1 MNNHRLINLVNLK
14 AMKKISKV
22 YLKNGRNAEYYLLCQ
37 NMTATITEEFA
48 TNYSILH
55 VYQPYVDLVGKV
67 AETYLQ
73 NQQFADT
80 KGINEADAMS
90 DSYMS
95 MFKSML
101 NGYKLW
107 PEAEKQ
113 EAYVTIYSIAKPYW
127 GASSKPIAENIA
139 MVKDLVVAL
148 RTDEKAKAAVTLLG
162 LDPIVNK
169 LEEANNECNR
179 RYLMRADERLQR
191 SLADKMKELR
201 GQTDEAFYLLAEV
214 ISSLY
219 VVYSTALKDE
229 AKAAELEGLID
240 KVNAILLEYT
250 VPISRRGG
258 SKANVDPGTTPPGT
272 STGGGEEERPGEL

>member
-1 MNNHRLINLVNLK
+1 
-14 AMKKISKV
+14 MKKISKV

-37 NMTATITEEFA
+37 NMLAAITEEFA
-48 TNYSILH
+48 ANYSILH
-55 VYQPYVDLVGKV
+55 VYQPYADLVGKV
-67 AETYLQ
+67 SETYLQ

-95 MFKSML
+95 MFKSIL

-107 PEAEKQ
+107 PEAEKR
-113 EAYVTIYSIAKPYW
+113 EAYDRLYRIAKPYW

-139 MVKDLVVAL
+139 MVKDLVAAL
-148 RTDEKAKAAVTLLG
+148 RADEEAKAAVTLLG
-162 LDPIVNK
+162 LGPVVDK
-169 LEEANNECNR
+169 LEEANDECNR
-179 RYLMRADERLQR
+179 RYLLRADERLQR
-191 SLADKMKELR
+191 SLADKMKDLR

-219 VVYSTALKDE
+219 VVYSTAIKDE
-229 AKAAELEGLID
+229 AKAAELEGVID
-240 KVNAILLEYT
+240 KANAILLEYT

-258 SKANVDPGTTPPGT
+258 SKADVDPGATPPDT
-272 STGGGEEERPGEL
+272 PTGGGGGEDDRPGEL